1 MLLAAQDSL
10 HDSMFFEKEIWLF
23 IFGGL
28 ILLYVIAAIYS
39 RIKRPKKEIK
49 TIKAKVLSI
58 SKVMAQAAHQDVGFE
73 RTMSGKAVSASKFE
87 VTFIDENSGETY
99 IFAVSAS
106 QGEKLYVGKTGELCY
121 NGDELISF
129 GHELGQEKAEKIYFL
144 KKRILPLAICGVI
157 AVGIGVWA
165 VSHFF
170 GPEEEQ
176 ESVVIEDI
184 SNRPLT
190 VYMFSNVFMGDEIIN
205 TSTYSLGEFFNLQ
218 ELWGNTSHIYYDAVE
233 SYKKETGKEIQ
244 IEFFGL
250 SDEMFERAYE
260 EWKNGTGPDIIIG
273 DYANN
278 SCLLYP
284 YISEGMFADLSGY
297 FENDALYSSGEY
309 VEKVLEGGRIGQ
321 NQLVFPLTF
330 NMNMLYTSEE
340 RMNKHGIWLSKD
352 MLYEE
357 MLTVFQDAWNE
368 VRDEDEYLMLQLYDI
383 YLNRYP
389 VLLFQSASG
398 INMIDYETGEIQL
411 GVEDF
416 TDWANF
422 YESYVCNEYQ
432 MSREELK
439 EFSVQNPDIW
449 IPVNDSHYDTLI
461 ELCNNTE
468 SNAVIFDITKE
479 NTFSWSI
486 GGALASHYHPF
497 AANTNYY
504 ESRMKDEDET
514 FVPIAI
520 PSKQNPGE
528 YAAEIASFGVV
539 LSNSK
544 KTDEA
549 YEFIKAL
556 ADYKHFMHLDL
567 SVNRQVLI
575 DTLDELSTT
584 NFSLQLRVGGTPPPE
599 ISEEDLMKND
609 EEVQKILDIYH
620 EESYFM
626 QALSEESKDYL
637 LNMVEHIGVAS
648 LPEGRLDGI
657 IIEEIGRYIWEDVDT
672 IEEAYNNS
680 IQRLVEMGY
689 QQ

>member
-1 MLLAAQDSL
+1 MLLAAQDPL
-10 HDSMFFEKEIWLF
+10 HDSIFFEKEIWLF

-49 TIKAKVLSI
+49 TIKAKVLSV
-58 SKVMAQAAHQDVGFE
+58 SKVMAQTAHQDVGFD
-73 RTMSGKAVSASKFE
+73 RAMSGKAVSASKFE

-106 QGEKLYVGKTGELCY
+106 QGEKLYVGKAGELCY

-129 GHELGQEKAEKIYFL
+129 GHEVGQEKAEKIYFL
-144 KKRILPLAICGVI
+144 KKRVLPLVICGVI
-157 AVGIGVWA
+157 VVGIGVWA

-170 GPEEEQ
+170 GSEEEQ
-176 ESVVIEDI
+176 ESIVIEDI
-184 SNRPLT
+184 TNRPLT
-190 VYMFSNVFMGDEIIN
+190 IYMFSHIFSGDEIIN
-205 TSTYSLGEFFNLQ
+205 TSTYSLGEFRHLQ
-218 ELWGNTSHIYYDAVE
+218 KLWGNTSHIYYDAVE

-244 IEFFGL
+244 IEFF
-250 SDEMFERAYE
+250 DIPEEMFEKAYE
-260 EWKNGTGPDIIIG
+260 EWKNGAGPDVIIG
-273 DYANN
+273 DYVNN
-278 SCLLYP
+278 GCLLYP

-321 NQLVFPLTF
+321 DQLVFPLTF

-340 RMNKHGIWLSKD
+340 RMNKHGIWLSED

-357 MLTVFQDAWNE
+357 MLTTFQDAWNE
-368 VRDEDEYLMLQLYDI
+368 VRDEDEYLMLNHEY
-383 YLNRYP
+383 YRNRYP
-389 VLLFQSASG
+389 VLLFQSSSG
-398 INMIDYETGEIQL
+398 INMIDYETGEIRL
-411 GVEDF
+411 SVEDF
-416 TDWANF
+416 SEWVNL
-422 YESYVCNEYQ
+422 YESYICNEYQ
-432 MSREELK
+432 MSREELR
-439 EFSVQNPDIW
+439 EFVVQNPDIS
-449 IPVNDSHYDTLI
+449 IPYEDSMLSSII
-461 ELCNNTE
+461 ELCNNVE
-468 SNAVIFDITKE
+468 SDESFDIIKE
-479 NTFSWSI
+479 NTFSWSN
-486 GGALASHYHPF
+486 GGTYASNYCSF
-497 AANTNYY
+497 AAHTNYY

-520 PSKQNPGE
+520 PTKQSPGE
-528 YAAEIASFGVV
+528 YAAEIASFGVI

-584 NFSLQLRVGGTPPPE
+584 NFSLQLRVGGIPAPE
-599 ISEEDLMKND
+599 ISEEDLMNND

-637 LNMVEHIGVAS
+637 LNMVEHIGIAS
-648 LPEGRLDGI
+648 LPEGQLDGI

-672 IEEAYNNS
+672 IENAYHNT
-680 IQRLVEMGY
+680 IQRFIEMGY

>member
-1 MLLAAQDSL
+1 MLLAAQDPL
-10 HDSMFFEKEIWLF
+10 HDSIFFEKEIWLL

-49 TIKAKVLSI
+49 TIKAKVLSV

-73 RTMSGKAVSASKFE
+73 RAMSGKAVSASKFE

-99 IFAVSAS
+99 VFAVSAS
-106 QGEKLYVGKTGELCY
+106 QGEKLYAGKTGELCY

-129 GHELGQEKAEKIYFL
+129 GHEVGQEKAEKIYFL
-144 KKRILPLAICGVI
+144 KKRVLPLAICGVI

-165 VSHFF
+165 VIHFF
-170 GPEEEQ
+170 GTKDEQ
-176 ESVVIEDI
+176 KSIVIEEI
-184 SNRPLT
+184 SNRPLKI
-190 VYMFSNVFMGDEIIN
+190 YMFSNIFFGDEIIN
-205 TSTYSLGEFFNLQ
+205 PSTYSMGEFDTLQ
-218 ELWGNTSHIYYDAVE
+218 EIWGNTSHIYYDAVE

-244 IEFFGL
+244 IEFF
-250 SDEMFERAYE
+250 DIPEEMFEKAYE
-260 EWKNGTGPDIIIG
+260 EWKTGTGPDVIIG
-273 DYANN
+273 DYVNN
-278 SCLLYP
+278 GCLLYP
-284 YISEGMFADLSGY
+284 YISEGMFTDMSGY

-321 NQLVFPLTF
+321 DQLVFPLTF

-340 RMNKHGIWLSKD
+340 RMNKHGIWLSED

-357 MLTVFQDAWNE
+357 MLTAFQNAWNE
-368 VRDEDEYLMLQLYDI
+368 VRDEDEYLMLDHEY

-398 INMIDYETGEIQL
+398 INMIDYETGNIRL
-411 GVEDF
+411 SIEDF
-416 TDWANF
+416 SDWANL
-422 YESYVCNEYQ
+422 YESYICNEYQ
-432 MSREELK
+432 MSREELR
-439 EFSVQNPDIW
+439 EFAVQNPDIW
-449 IPVNDSHYDTLI
+449 IPNEDSMLSAII
-461 ELCNNTE
+461 ELINNAK
-468 SNAVIFDITKE
+468 SRDVIFDITKE
-479 NTFSWSI
+479 NTFCWAN
-486 GGALASHYHPF
+486 GGAWATQSNPF
-497 AANTNYY
+497 AVNTNYY

-528 YAAEIASFGVV
+528 YAAEIASFGVI

-584 NFSLQLRVGGTPPPE
+584 NFSLQLRVGGTPAPE
-599 ISEEDLMKND
+599 ISEEDLMNND
-609 EEVQKILDIYH
+609 EEVQRILDIYH

-626 QALSEESKDYL
+626 QALSEEAKAYL

-648 LPEGRLDGI
+648 LPEGQLDGI
-657 IIEEIGRYIWEDVDT
+657 IIEEIGRYIWGDVDT
-672 IEEAYNNS
+672 IENAYHNT
-680 IQRLVEMGY
+680 IQRFIEMGY

>member
-1 MLLAAQDSL
+1 MLQDNL
-10 HDSMFFEKEIWLF
+10 HDSIFFEKEIWLY

-39 RIKRPKKEIK
+39 RIKRPKKKIK
-49 TIKAKVLSI
+49 TIKAKILSI
-58 SKVMAQAAHQDVGFE
+58 SKVMAQTVPQDAGFE
-73 RTMSGKAVSASKFE
+73 RAMSGKAVPGTKFD
-87 VTFIDENSGETY
+87 VTFIDENSEETY
-99 IFAVSAS
+99 VFAVSAS
-106 QGEKLYVGKTGELCY
+106 QCEKLYVGKTGNLCY
-121 NGDELISF
+121 NGDDLISF
-129 GHELGQEKAEKIYFL
+129 GLDFGQAKAEKIYFL
-144 KKRILPLAICGVI
+144 KKRVLPLVICGVI
-157 AVGIGVWA
+157 AIGIVI
-165 VSHFF
+165 HFF
-170 GPEEEQ
+170 ESKDEQ
-176 ESVVIEDI
+176 ANVVIEDI
-184 SNRPLT
+184 YNRPLK
-190 VYMFSNVFMGDEIIN
+190 VYMFSHVFMGDEFIN
-205 TSTYSLGEFFNLQ
+205 TSTYNLGEFLHLQ

-250 SDEMFERAYE
+250 SDEMFEKAFE
-260 EWKNGTGPDIIIG
+260 EWKNGTGPDVIIG
-273 DYANN
+273 DYVNN
-278 SCLLYP
+278 GCLLYP
-284 YISEGMFADLSGY
+284 YISEGMFADMSSY
-297 FENDALYSSGEY
+297 FENDELYSSGEY
-309 VEKVLEGGRIGQ
+309 IEKVLEGGRIGQ
-321 NQLVFPLTF
+321 DQLVFPLTF

-340 RMNKHGIWLSKD
+340 RMNKHGIWLSED

-368 VRDEDEYLMLQLYDI
+368 VRDEDEYLMLNHEYSG
-383 YLNRYP
+383 NRYP
-389 VLLFQSASG
+389 ILLFQSASG

-411 GVEDF
+411 SVEDF
-416 TDWANF
+416 TDWVNL
-422 YESYVCNEYQ
+422 YESYICNEYQ

-449 IPVNDSHYDTLI
+449 IPEKSSHLATLI
-461 ELCNNTE
+461 ELCNNAE
-468 SNAVIFDITKE
+468 SYDVFFDITKE
-479 NTFSWSI
+479 NTFSWSN
-486 GGALASHYHPF
+486 GGAWATHYHPF

-575 DTLDELSTT
+575 DTLDELSKT

-599 ISEEDLMKND
+599 ISEEDLINND

-620 EESYFM
+620 IESYFM
-626 QALSEESKDYL
+626 HALSEEAKDCL
-637 LNMVEHIGVAS
+637 LNMVEQIGVAC
-648 LPEGRLDGI
+648 LPEGQLDVI

-672 IEEAYNNS
+672 IEEAYMNTL
-680 IQRLVEMGY
+680 QRFSEMGY
-689 QQ
+689 VTK

>member
-1 MLLAAQDSL
+1 MLLAAQDPL
-10 HDSMFFEKEIWLF
+10 HDSIFFEKEIWLF

-49 TIKAKVLSI
+49 TIKVKVLSV
-58 SKVMAQAAHQDVGFE
+58 SKVMAQTAHQDVGFD
-73 RTMSGKAVSASKFE
+73 RAMSGKAVSASKFE

-106 QGEKLYVGKTGELCY
+106 QGEKLYVGKAGELCY

-129 GHELGQEKAEKIYFL
+129 GHEVGQEKAEKIYFL
-144 KKRILPLAICGVI
+144 KKRVLPLVICGVI
-157 AVGIGVWA
+157 VVGIGVWA

-170 GPEEEQ
+170 GSEEEQ
-176 ESVVIEDI
+176 ESIVIEDI
-184 SNRPLT
+184 TNRPLT
-190 VYMFSNVFMGDEIIN
+190 IYMFSHAFYGDEIIN
-205 TSTYSLGEFFNLQ
+205 ASTYSLGEFRHLQ
-218 ELWGNTSHIYYDAVE
+218 KLWGNTSHIYYDAVE

-244 IEFFGL
+244 IEFF
-250 SDEMFERAYE
+250 DIPEEMFEKAYE
-260 EWKNGTGPDIIIG
+260 EWKNGAGPDVIIG
-273 DYANN
+273 DYVNN
-278 SCLLYP
+278 GCLLYP
-284 YISEGMFADLSGY
+284 YISEGMLADMGGY

-321 NQLVFPLTF
+321 DQLVFPLTF

-340 RMNKHGIWLSKD
+340 RMNKHGIWLSED

-357 MLTVFQDAWNE
+357 MLTAFQDAWNE
-368 VRDEDEYLMLQLYDI
+368 VRDEDEYLMLNHEY
-383 YLNRYP
+383 YRNRYP

-398 INMIDYETGEIQL
+398 INMIEYETGKIQL
-411 GVEDF
+411 SIEDF
-416 TDWANF
+416 SDWANL
-422 YESYVCNEYQ
+422 YESYICNEYQ

-439 EFSVQNPDIW
+439 EFVVQNPDIS
-449 IPVNDSHYDTLI
+449 IPYEDSMLSSII
-461 ELCNNTE
+461 ELCNNVE
-468 SNAVIFDITKE
+468 SDESFDIIKE
-479 NTFSWSI
+479 NTFSWSN
-486 GGALASHYHPF
+486 GGTYASNYRSF
-497 AANTNYY
+497 AAHTNYY

-520 PSKQNPGE
+520 PSKHNPGE
-528 YAAEIASFGVV
+528 YAAEIASFGVI

-584 NFSLQLRVGGTPPPE
+584 NFSLQLRVGGTPAPE
-599 ISEEDLMKND
+599 ISEEDLMNND

-637 LNMVEHIGVAS
+637 LNMVEHIGIAS
-648 LPEGRLDGI
+648 LPEGQLDGI

-672 IEEAYNNS
+672 IENAYHNT
-680 IQRLVEMGY
+680 IQRFIEMGY